1 MARTYKARSV
11 AGKSSAR
18 VCASCIA
25 SSMEGPVSGGG
36 PLRLGVLPDAG
47 ISLTSEFILPIFTAV
62 YGQKMN
68 TPDNSEDT
76 VIPKFEQTLSELKA
90 PLLDRTDE
98 TMNANQDID
107 EVLQTVGGR
116 MEELHNT
123 IKTIIENNGQIQS
136 GGALNLNALYQL
148 LEERGVFTAL
158 RANPALKE
166 PMLRS
171 LRIYLL
177 EYPWT
182 RSKNHVRR
190 IIKDKVPSHQKE
202 IIPNTI

>member
-1 MARTYKARSV
+1 MTT
-11 AGKSSAR
+11 
-18 VCASCIA
+18 
-25 SSMEGPVSGGG
+25 
-36 PLRLGVLPDAG
+36 L
-47 ISLTSEFILPIFTAV
+47 
-62 YGQKMN
+62 
-68 TPDNSEDT
+68 DNSEDT

-123 IKTIIENNGQIQS
+123 IKTIIENNGQIQM
-136 GGALNLNALYQL
+136 GGALNLNALHQL
-148 LEERGVFTAL
+148 LDERGVFTAL

-190 IIKDKVPSHQKE
+190 IIKDHVPSHQKE

>member
-1 MARTYKARSV
+1 M
-11 AGKSSAR
+11 
-18 VCASCIA
+18 A
-25 SSMEGPVSGGG
+25 SSIEGPVSGGG

-47 ISLTSEFILPIFTAV
+47 ISLESEFILSIFTAV
-62 YGQKMN
+62 YGQKM
-68 TPDNSEDT
+68 TAPDNSEEA
-76 VIPKFEQTLSELKA
+76 VIQRFEQTLSELKE

-98 TMNANQDID
+98 TINDNQDVHM
-107 EVLQTVGGR
+107 VLDTVGGR

-123 IKTIIENNGQIQS
+123 IKTIIENNGQIQR
-136 GGALNLNALYQL
+136 GGALNLTALYQL
-148 LEERGVFTAL
+148 LEERGIFTSL

-166 PMLRS
+166 PLLRS

-190 IIKDKVPSHQKE
+190 VVKDRIPSHQKE
-202 IIPNTI
+202 IIPNRI

>member
-1 MARTYKARSV
+1 
-11 AGKSSAR
+11 
-18 VCASCIA
+18 
-25 SSMEGPVSGGG
+25 
-36 PLRLGVLPDAG
+36 
-47 ISLTSEFILPIFTAV
+47 
-62 YGQKMN
+62 
-68 TPDNSEDT
+68 
-76 VIPKFEQTLSELKA
+76 
-90 PLLDRTDE
+90 
-98 TMNANQDID
+98 
-107 EVLQTVGGR
+107 

-123 IKTIIENNGQIQS
+123 IKTIIENNGQIKS

-190 IIKDKVPSHQKE
+190 IIKDHVPSHQKE